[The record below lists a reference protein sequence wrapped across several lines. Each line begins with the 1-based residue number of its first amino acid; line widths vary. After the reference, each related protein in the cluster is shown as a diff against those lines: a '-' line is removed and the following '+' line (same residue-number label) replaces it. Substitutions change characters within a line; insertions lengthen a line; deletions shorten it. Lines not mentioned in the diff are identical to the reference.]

1 MKNNF
6 IMNLF
11 GTGIRYWIC
20 EVPIETYDKM
30 QHIKDK
36 YQVEW
41 ENLLFDFDF
50 LKHFGFNHWS
60 ELSNY
65 SEEIGFLIIPENRI
79 EIKCASKFVARFKA
93 IDLNS
98 TATLFPLFRT
108 SVMNRIVEKNPASK
122 LFILIHY
129 EKGLIAKYQFIA
141 DHFIIEDLDFQLE
154 KSANHLILKN
164 INYRSVLIPRVK
176 DDSMIISTKVLE
188 L

>member
-6 IMNLF
+6 IINLF

-20 EVPIETYDKM
+20 EVPIEMYDKM
-30 QHIKDK
+30 QRIKDK

-60 ELSNY
+60 ELS
-65 SEEIGFLIIPENRI
+65 SHPEEIGFLLIPENRI
-79 EIKCASKFVARFKA
+79 EIKCGAKFVARFRA

-108 SVMNRIVEKNPASK
+108 SEVIRPFDKKPTSK
-122 LFILIHY
+122 SFILIHY
-129 EKGLIAKYQFIA
+129 EKGLIAKYQFVA
-141 DHFIIEDLDFQLE
+141 DHVEIEDLDFQLE
-154 KSANHLILKN
+154 NCANYLILKN
-164 INYRSVLIPRVK
+164 INYRSALIPSVR
-176 DDSMIISTKVLE
+176 DDSLTISTKVLE